1 MGTKP
6 AERGRARD
14 SNGDTRHRFLPAML
28 LASFLLSAMPAAGE
42 VLAPPPVP
50 LDPWAETPGADATHP
65 DGAFPATNSW
75 LGVKR
80 YTYDTGA
87 PLFSYDLD
95 LGAHMLMYGNRHVG
109 VSALG
114 RILFQSQ
121 TAPDRPLYLDPSA
134 VVTDLQLR
142 ARLRSLP
149 LQPAIWY
156 RHDCKHDMER
166 ESRRQAIHDVLGAG
180 FTRRFAL
187 SEEAPLLDVVT
198 DLRAEVFVP
207 PIFQDERTSAA
218 VAAGYLSLRPEL
230 RIARGGRDGRRDG
243 RPGGEGS
250 TLFTELRGAVLV
262 DDPDSVHAVAGAL
275 RVDAAG
281 RVGISWPEP
290 TAGMTAYL
298 QLERL
303 TDAKKR
309 PPEETETHVLLS
321 FGLVLGVEGRRL

>member
-1 MGTKP
+1 MSRHHRSDDRSRGCRSDSP
-6 AERGRARD
+6 ARLLRALLLAALL
-14 SNGDTRHRFLPAML
+14 LPA
-28 LASFLLSAMPAAGE
+28 APVAGE

-50 LDPWAETPGADATHP
+50 LFPWAEAAPADIGDP
-65 DGAFPATNSW
+65 EGAFPATYSW

-95 LGAHMLMYGNRHVG
+95 LGAHIMMYGNRHVG

-142 ARLRSLP
+142 LRLRRLP
-149 LQPAIWY
+149 LRPAVWY

-180 FTRRFAL
+180 VTRRFAVVDGP
-187 SEEAPLLDVVT
+187 SRLDLVT
-198 DLRAEVFVP
+198 DIAAEVFVP

-218 VAAGYLSLRPEL
+218 IAAGYLSLRPEVEL
-230 RIARGGRDGRRDG
+230 AAGG
-243 RPGGEGS
+243 P
-250 TLFTELRGAVLV
+250 TVFTEFRGALLA

-290 TAGMTAYL
+290 TGGVTAYL
-298 QLERL
+298 ELERL

-309 PPEETETHVLLS
+309 PPEETEEHVLLS
-321 FGLVLGVEGRRL
+321 FGIVLGVEGRRP

>member
-1 MGTKP
+1 MKKRRPSSVSRRRGSRCDS
-6 AERGRARD
+6 RGRAGR
-14 SNGDTRHRFLPAML
+14 SGALRCFLQALLLATLLLPAT
-28 LASFLLSAMPAAGE
+28 PAVGE

-50 LDPWAETPGADATHP
+50 LDPWTETPAADLTDP
-65 DGAFPATNSW
+65 EGAFPATYSW

-95 LGAHMLMYGNRHVG
+95 LGAHMLLFGNRHVG

-121 TAPDRPLYLDPSA
+121 TAPDRRLYLDPSA

-142 ARLRSLP
+142 LRLRRLP
-149 LQPAIWY
+149 LRPAVWY

-180 FTRRFAL
+180 FTRRLNVF
-187 SEEAPLLDVVT
+187 EGPPDFDVVT
-198 DLRAEVFVP
+198 DFAAEVFVP

-218 VAAGYLSLRPEL
+218 VAATYLSLRPEIEL
-230 RIARGGRDGRRDG
+230 AT
-243 RPGGEGS
+243 GEP
-250 TLFTELRGAVLV
+250 TVFTELRGALLV

-275 RVDAAG
+275 RIDAAG

-290 TAGMTAYL
+290 TGGVTAYL
-298 QLERL
+298 ELERL
-303 TDAKKR
+303 TDATKR
-309 PPEETETHVLLS
+309 PPEETEPHVLLS
-321 FGLVLGVEGRRL
+321 FGAVLGVEGRRQ

>member
-1 MGTKP
+1 MSRCRRSGCFDRRRRCGSRVRLLQ
-6 AERGRARD
+6 ALLLAGL
-14 SNGDTRHRFLPAML
+14 FLPA
-28 LASFLLSAMPAAGE
+28 APVAAE

-50 LDPWAETPGADATHP
+50 LYPWAEEAPADIGDPT
-65 DGAFPATNSW
+65 GAFPATYSW

-95 LGAHMLMYGNRHVG
+95 LGAHIMLYGSPHVG

-121 TAPDRPLYLDPSA
+121 TAPGRPLYLDPSA

-142 ARLRSLP
+142 LRLRRLP
-149 LQPAIWY
+149 LRPAVWY

-180 FTRRFAL
+180 FTHRL
-187 SEEAPLLDVVT
+187 GVLGGPPGLDLVT
-198 DLRAEVFVP
+198 DVATEVFVP
-207 PIFQDERTSAA
+207 PIFQDERTSASI
-218 VAAGYLSLRPEL
+218 AAGYLSLRPEVEL
-230 RIARGGRDGRRDG
+230 AAGG
-243 RPGGEGS
+243 P
-250 TLFTELRGAVLV
+250 TVFTEFRGALLV
-262 DDPDSVHAVAGAL
+262 DDADSVHAVAGAV

-290 TAGMTAYL
+290 TGGVTAYL
-298 QLERL
+298 ELERL

-309 PPEETETHVLLS
+309 PPEETEEHVLLS
-321 FGLVLGVEGRRL
+321 FGIVLGVEGRRP

>member
-1 MGTKP
+1 MGRCQRSGHLSRSRRSGNP
-6 AERGRARD
+6 DRLLQALLLAAL
-14 SNGDTRHRFLPAML
+14 FLPA
-28 LASFLLSAMPAAGE
+28 APAAGE
-42 VLAPPPVP
+42 VLAPPPAP
-50 LDPWAETPGADATHP
+50 LYPWAEEAPADIGDPT
-65 DGAFPATNSW
+65 GAFPATYSW

-95 LGAHMLMYGNRHVG
+95 LGAHIMMYGNRHVG

-121 TAPDRPLYLDPSA
+121 TAPGRPLYLDPSA

-142 ARLRSLP
+142 LRLRRLP
-149 LQPAIWY
+149 LRPAIWY

-180 FTRRFAL
+180 FTHRLAVL
-187 SEEAPLLDVVT
+187 EGPPGLDLVT
-198 DLRAEVFVP
+198 DIATEVFVP

-218 VAAGYLSLRPEL
+218 IAAGYLSLRPEIEL
-230 RIARGGRDGRRDG
+230 S
-243 RPGGEGS
+243 PGGP
-250 TLFTELRGAVLV
+250 TVFTEFRGALLV

-275 RVDAAG
+275 RVDASG

-290 TAGMTAYL
+290 TGGVTAYL
-298 QLERL
+298 ELERL

-309 PPEETETHVLLS
+309 PPEETEPHVLLS
-321 FGLVLGVEGRRL
+321 FGVVLGVEGRRP